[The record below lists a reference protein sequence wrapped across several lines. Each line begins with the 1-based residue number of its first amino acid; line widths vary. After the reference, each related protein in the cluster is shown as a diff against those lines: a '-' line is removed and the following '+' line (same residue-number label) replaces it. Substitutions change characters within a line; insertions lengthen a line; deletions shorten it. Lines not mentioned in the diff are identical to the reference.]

1 MLPFGC
7 GKGVLFLMDPQ
18 LDPRVLRGKQL
29 IEQLWWTLAKRILR
43 TAGDLYKWDDDQW
56 RQATELFLRP
66 NDYKVIAYI
75 E

>member
-1 MLPFGC
+1 MEVL
-7 GKGVLFLMDPQ
+7 KGVHFLMDPQ
-18 LDPRVLRGKQL
+18 QDPRVLRGKQL
-29 IEQLWWTLAKRILR
+29 VEQLWWTLAKRIVR
-43 TAGDLYKWDDDQW
+43 MAGDLYKWDDEQW